1 MLFEDL
7 IVGTSSKIYPA
18 SVRFLPLLGF
28 FLLAFALTLGLS
40 LAQESTPASPRGA
53 SDAPP
58 AAVTNVVLKDAPDD
72 QGGAITINW
81 TLSADDTGGALDVVG
96 YDVRRSQSPEG
107 PFQTVKSMPR
117 GSSEAADETR
127 VQNDV
132 SYFYQVVVK
141 DASNEVPS
149 AVAGPIQAK
158 VQWFNLGRLN
168 TLIITSIYIALLLYF
183 ILHAKKGTK
192 LFIRRLA
199 GLDALDE
206 AVGRATEMGKPIL
219 YVPGISN
226 IADVATIASIN
237 ILSGVARTVAEYNT
251 RVIVPNYDP
260 IVMTVAQE
268 VVREGFL
275 AAGKPD
281 AYNEQDVFYV
291 TTNQFAF
298 VAAVDGIMVR
308 ERPATNLFIGMFF
321 AESLILAETGASTG
335 AIQIAGTD
343 AVAQLPFFIAA
354 CDYTLIGEELYAAS
368 AYLSR
373 APLLLGSLKGQDWM
387 KMFLIGCILI
397 GIVTLLFGYEGFRN
411 LFDTPLMIFRQ

>member
-1 MLFEDL
+1 VLFEDL